1 MSKSEFNNRATIEKM
16 IKANKKLS
24 TEQLDNFGDDK
35 DVVLYAISH
44 SSYDILSAT
53 EALTNDKDFMM
64 KALDIVPVK
73 HKSMVFSCAGE
84 DAAKDTELFLKA
96 LKSSD
101 ATNGYL
107 IVKGADENAI
117 FKDPQKFKEALSVI
131 QTSNWKEDHKTQIT
145 DAMFL
150 NLHDPDLIKEMSA
163 FRSDALSRPPSKAPK
178 PR

>member
-73 HKSMVFSCAGE
+73 HKSMVG
-84 DAAKDTELFLKA
+84 
-96 LKSSD
+96 
-101 ATNGYL
+101 
-107 IVKGADENAI
+107 I
-117 FKDPQKFKEALSVI
+117 
-131 QTSNWKEDHKTQIT
+131 
-145 DAMFL
+145 
-150 NLHDPDLIKEMSA
+150 
-163 FRSDALSRPPSKAPK
+163 
-178 PR
+178 